1 MRFINP
7 SPLKDIENMLTQGS
21 QVLVSG
27 ASGFIGAELC
37 LALRNR
43 GCAVRTTGRSDG
55 ASIVLDMAKPDTY
68 PPALCAG
75 IEVVFHLAGK
85 AHALAENRQDES
97 EYRQINAE
105 GTRKLLEAA
114 RDAGVKVFVFFSS
127 VKAVGASGRPPQ
139 DETVIE
145 PANDPYGASKYDAEQ
160 LVLHGGYV
168 PHPVVLRPSMVYGNT
183 EKGNLP
189 RMIRA
194 VRRGF
199 FPPLP
204 ELANRRSMV
213 HVKDLVAAAMLAA
226 EKSSA
231 AGQIY
236 IVTDSHDYSTRQIFD
251 QIRAELGRPRI
262 DWSVPMPLLN
272 ALAKL
277 GDGFGR
283 LLGRRMPID
292 SDSLKKLTDS
302 AWYSSDK
309 ICRELGFRPRH
320 TLSEA
325 LPDIIRFLS

>member
-1 MRFINP
+1 
-7 SPLKDIENMLTQGS
+7 MLTQGS
-21 QVLVSG
+21 QVLVTG
-27 ASGFIGAELC
+27 ASGFIGTELC

-55 ASIVLDMAKPDTY
+55 VSVVLDLASPGAY

-75 IEVVFHLAGK
+75 VEVVFHLAGK
-85 AHALAENRQDES
+85 AHALAENRQDET
-97 EYRQINAE
+97 EYRQINTE

-127 VKAVGASGRPPQ
+127 VNAVGDSGLPPQ
-139 DETVIE
+139 DETVVE

-168 PHPVVLRPSMVYGNT
+168 PHPVVLQPSMVYGNT
-183 EKGNLP
+183 EKGNLS
-189 RMIRA
+189 RMIKA

-204 ELANRRSMV
+204 DLANRRSMV

-226 EKSSA
+226 EKSAA

-251 QIRAELGRPRI
+251 QIRTELGRPRI
-262 DWSVPMPLLN
+262 GWSVPMPLFN

-283 LLGRRMPID
+283 LLRRRFPLD
-292 SDSLKKLTDS
+292 SSSLSKLIGS
-302 AWYSSDK
+302 ACYSSDK
-309 ICRELGFRPRH
+309 ISQELGFHPRH
-320 TLSEA
+320 TLWEA
-325 LPDIIRFLS
+325 LPNIFVI